1 MMIIQYETKT
11 LPVLHVCDLVIQG
24 GTFAALSAALAAVEQ
39 GKRVA
44 VIEARTYLGWEM
56 TACLRPWIH
65 KCELET
71 FHTLPPIIEAIIK
84 PECYKLV
91 GDELI
96 FSIDKVKVNLESVLL
111 ASGIKILYASRVI
124 DTIIDGG
131 SLQGVVI
138 GNKSCRQVI
147 QCDEYFDF
155 SMFGWESSLS
165 TINPD
170 SVWRTLEFTNLDLS
184 ACQNIPLPEFLGVD
198 TGVFNFHRG
207 FFNERH
213 WLVEFPNAINKLQSR
228 KNLHNSEIFLQDL
241 VYQTARYLLRTQP
254 AFKGAYWAGASDDS
268 YPWATGL
275 LENILRSKPVN
286 VDWKETN
293 ASTRVDEKVIYVSEM
308 DVFSHTATQHV
319 DVPGRE
325 VPIIQKVDVLV
336 VGGGT
341 SGTVAAITAAENG
354 MQTMLVEMNPR
365 LGGTGTIG
373 GVHSYWYGRE
383 TGFTS
388 RLMKEI
394 EVQHQELH
402 QAIPEG
408 KIPKWNIETKA
419 SALLKIAR
427 DRNVQVV
434 FNWLAIGTLTD
445 EQRVMGVVFATTSGL
460 VGIEARVAIDA
471 TGDGDLAAFAGAQ
484 FTYGSHRNRSTMW
497 YSLAQYTE
505 PGKTKNNFTSMVEIG
520 NIEDYT
526 RAIISARRWGGEC
539 ADHGSYLA
547 TRESRQIHGEA
558 QITLT
563 DQLRQRK
570 YQDVIQIAYS
580 NYDVKGHSDSD
591 WIRAGLIPPNLEIEI
606 PLGAVIP
613 KGLEGLLVIGK
624 AISATHDA
632 LPSIRMQRDLENL
645 GGAVG
650 IIAAIAVK
658 QDGSPRALPI
668 RDIQKK
674 LVNEG
679 ILPLSVLTRSITPQ
693 VFDVDNLLGQLS
705 AEKPL
710 NAYSDMEMDEIY
722 RDIIPFVEICC
733 LGKAALPQIRDAFL
747 RADGKLQMLLAQVL
761 AMMGDAG
768 GVEILVD
775 AIMEQLGSGLLPS
788 RSQSIRNTQLP
799 PDQGAMPDVVYWLY
813 SLGMVRDPRAIL
825 VYEKVANALSRTSV
839 EDFYSQTKGTYYYI
853 DAICYGVERLGD
865 KRCSSV
871 LYQLQELPYL
881 KNQVLTDVTQE
892 DFVKDRLAFLELTIA
907 RAMIRCGLKTGIP
920 TLINYLNDVRAPLR
934 EHAYE
939 LLVNDTGMD
948 FKLDVEEWLRWYKQ
962 TEIMLTP
969 KPDITLTEAQQNW

>member
-11 LPVLHVCDLVIQG
+11 LPALHACDLVIQG
-24 GTFAALSAALAAVEQ
+24 GTFAALSAALSAVKQ
-39 GKRVA
+39 GKRVT

-65 KCELET
+65 KSELET
-71 FHTLPPIIEAIIK
+71 FHTLPPIIAAIIK
-84 PECYKLV
+84 PDCYKLV

-111 ASGIKILYASRVI
+111 SSGIKILYASKVI
-124 DTIIDGG
+124 DSIIDGG
-131 SLQGVVI
+131 SLRGLVI

-147 QCDEYFDF
+147 QCDDYLDF
-155 SMFGWESSLS
+155 SMSCWESSLS
-165 TINPD
+165 NSPD
-170 SVWRTLEFTNLDLS
+170 IVWRTLEFTHLDLS
-184 ACQNIPLPEFLGVD
+184 AYQNIPLPEFLGVE
-198 TGVFNFHRG
+198 TGFFKFHRG

-213 WLVEFPNAINKLQSR
+213 WLVEFPIAVNKLQSR
-228 KNLHNSEIFLQDL
+228 KNLHNNEIFLQDL

-254 AFKGAYWAGASDDS
+254 AFKCAYWAGASYDS
-268 YPWATGL
+268 YPWASGL

-286 VDWKETN
+286 LNWKETN
-293 ASTRVDEKVIYVSEM
+293 LSSRTDETVISVSEL
-308 DVFSHTATQHV
+308 DVFSRTATQHV
-319 DVPGRE
+319 DVPGRN

-383 TGFTS
+383 TGFSS
-388 RLMKEI
+388 RLRKEI
-394 EVQHQELH
+394 ENQHLELH
-402 QAIPEG
+402 QAIPAG
-408 KIPKWNIETKA
+408 KIPKWNIEVKA

-427 DRNVQVV
+427 ERNVQVV

-445 EQRVMGVVFATTSGL
+445 EQRVMGAVFATQTGL
-460 VGIEARVAIDA
+460 VAIQANVVIDA
-471 TGDGDLAAFAGAQ
+471 TGDGDLAAFAGAP
-484 FTYGSHRNRSTMW
+484 FKYGSPRNRSTMW
-497 YSLAQYTE
+497 YSLAQYSE
-505 PGKTKNNFTSMVEIG
+505 PGRTKNNFTSMVDIG

-547 TRESRQIHGEA
+547 TRESRQIRGEA

-570 YQDVIQIAYS
+570 YKDVIQIAFS

-606 PLGAVIP
+606 PLGVVIP

-650 IIAAIAVK
+650 IIAATAVR
-658 QDGSPRALPI
+658 QDCSLRALPI
-668 RDIQKK
+668 REIQKK

-679 ILPLSVLTRSITPQ
+679 ILPITVLTRSITPQ
-693 VFDVDNLLGQLS
+693 IHAVDDLLGQLS

-710 NAYSDMEMDEIY
+710 YAYSDMEMDEIY

-733 LGKAALPQIRDAFL
+733 LGEAALPKIRDTFL
-747 RADGKLQMLLAQVL
+747 NADGKRRLLLAQVL

-768 GVEILVD
+768 GVEVLMD
-775 AIMEQLGSGLLPS
+775 EIMEQLASGQLPS

-799 PDQGAMPDVVYWLY
+799 PDQGAMPVVVYWLY
-813 SLGMVRDPRAIL
+813 SLGMARDPRSIL
-825 VYEKVANALSRTSV
+825 IYKEVANALFSTSL

-853 DAICYGVERLGD
+853 DAICYGMERLGD
-865 KRCSSV
+865 KRCSTV
-871 LYQLQELPYL
+871 LNQLQKLPYL
-881 KNQVLTDVTQE
+881 KNQILTDVINE
-892 DFVKDRLAFLELTIA
+892 DFVKDRMAFLELSIA
-907 RAMIRCGLKTGIP
+907 RAMIRCGLKDGIP
-920 TLINYLNDVRAPLR
+920 ILINYLDDVRASLR
-934 EHAYE
+934 ENAYE
-939 LLVNDTGMD
+939 WLVNYTGMD
-948 FKLDVEEWLRWYKQ
+948 FKLDVEEWTRWFTQ
-962 TEIMLTP
+962 SDTTLTP
-969 KPDITLTEAQQNW
+969 MPDMSLTDAQKQW

>member
-11 LPVLHVCDLVIQG
+11 LPALHACDLVIQG

-65 KCELET
+65 KSELET

-84 PECYKLV
+84 PDCYKLV
-91 GDELI
+91 GDQFI

-111 ASGIKILYASRVI
+111 ASGIKILYASRVF
-124 DTIIDGG
+124 DTINHSGT
-131 SLQGVVI
+131 LRGVVI

-147 QCDEYFDF
+147 KCHEYLDF
-155 SMFGWESSLS
+155 SMSGWESSIS
-165 TINPD
+165 TSNLDI
-170 SVWRTLEFTNLDLS
+170 VWRTLEFADLDLS

-207 FFNERH
+207 FFNDRH
-213 WLVEFPNAINKLQSR
+213 WLVEFPVAINKLQSR
-228 KNLHNSEIFLQDL
+228 KKLHSSELLLQDL
-241 VYQTARYLLRTQP
+241 VYQTARYLLKTKLV
-254 AFKGAYWAGASDDS
+254 FKGAYWAGASYDS
-268 YPWATGL
+268 YPWSSGL

-286 VDWKETN
+286 VDRKETN
-293 ASTRVDEKVIYVSEM
+293 ASTRADEKVIFVSEM
-308 DVFSHTATQHV
+308 DVFSRTASQHV

-325 VPIIQKVDVLV
+325 VPIILKVDVLV

-341 SGTVAAITAAENG
+341 GGTVAAITAAENG

-383 TGFTS
+383 TGFSS
-388 RLMKEI
+388 RLRKEI
-394 EVQHQELH
+394 ENRHLELH

-408 KIPKWNIETKA
+408 KIPKWNIEVKA

-427 DRNVQVV
+427 ECNVQVV

-445 EQRVMGVVFATTSGL
+445 EQRVMGVVFATPTGL
-460 VGIEARVAIDA
+460 VAIQASVVIDA

-497 YSLAQYTE
+497 YSLAQYAE

-547 TRESRQIHGEA
+547 TRESRQICGEA

-570 YQDVIQIAYS
+570 YQDVIQIAFS

-591 WIRAGLIPPNLEIEI
+591 WIRAGLIPPNMEIEI

-613 KGLEGLLVIGK
+613 KGLEGLMVIGK

-650 IIAAIAVK
+650 IIAATAVR
-658 QDGSPRALPI
+658 QDCSVRALPI
-668 RDIQKK
+668 CDIQKK

-679 ILPLSVLTRSITPQ
+679 ILPISVLIRSITPQ
-693 VFDVDNLLGQLS
+693 DFDVDNLLGQLS
-705 AEKPL
+705 ADKPL
-710 NAYSDMEMDEIY
+710 YAYSDMEMDEIY

-733 LGKAALPQIRDAFL
+733 LGKAEMSKIRDAFL
-747 RADGKLQMLLAQVL
+747 NADGKRRLLLAQVL

-768 GVEILVD
+768 GVEVLMD
-775 AIMEQLGSGLLPS
+775 EIMEQLASGQLPS

-799 PDQGAMPDVVYWLY
+799 PDQGAMPDVVYWIY

-825 VYEKVANALSRTSV
+825 IYKEVADALSRTSV

-853 DAICYGVERLGD
+853 DAICYGMERLGNAQ
-865 KRCSSV
+865 CSTV
-871 LYQLQELPYL
+871 LNQLQNLPYL
-881 KNQVLTDVTQE
+881 KNQVLTDITTE

-948 FKLDVEEWLRWYKQ
+948 FKLDAEEWLRWYEQSEINLIPMPDTCMTDAQKQ
-962 TEIMLTP
+962 
-969 KPDITLTEAQQNW
+969 W

>member
-1 MMIIQYETKT
+1 MIIQYETKT
-11 LPVLHVCDLVIQG
+11 LPALHACDLVIQG
-24 GTFAALSAALAAVEQ
+24 GTFAALSAALSAVKQ
-39 GKRVA
+39 GKRVT

-65 KCELET
+65 KSELET
-71 FHTLPPIIEAIIK
+71 FHTLPPIIAAIIK
-84 PECYKLV
+84 PDCYKLV

-111 ASGIKILYASRVI
+111 SSGIKILYASKVI
-124 DTIIDGG
+124 DSIIDGG
-131 SLQGVVI
+131 SLRGLVI

-147 QCDEYFDF
+147 QCDDYLDF
-155 SMFGWESSLS
+155 SMSCWESSLS
-165 TINPD
+165 NSPD
-170 SVWRTLEFTNLDLS
+170 IVWRTLEFTHLDLS
-184 ACQNIPLPEFLGVD
+184 AYQNIPLPEFLGVE
-198 TGVFNFHRG
+198 TGFFKFHRG

-213 WLVEFPNAINKLQSR
+213 WLVEFPIAVNKLQSR
-228 KNLHNSEIFLQDL
+228 KNLHNNEIFLQDL

-254 AFKGAYWAGASDDS
+254 AFKCAYWAGASYDS
-268 YPWATGL
+268 YPWASGL

-286 VDWKETN
+286 LNWKETN
-293 ASTRVDEKVIYVSEM
+293 LSSRTDETVISVSEL
-308 DVFSHTATQHV
+308 DVFSRTATQHV
-319 DVPGRE
+319 DVPGRN

-383 TGFTS
+383 TGFSS
-388 RLMKEI
+388 RLRKEI
-394 EVQHQELH
+394 ENQHLELH
-402 QAIPEG
+402 QAIPAG
-408 KIPKWNIETKA
+408 KIPKWNIEVKA

-427 DRNVQVV
+427 ERNVQVV

-445 EQRVMGVVFATTSGL
+445 EQRVMGAVFATQTGL
-460 VGIEARVAIDA
+460 VAIQANVVIDA
-471 TGDGDLAAFAGAQ
+471 TGDGDLAAFAGAP
-484 FTYGSHRNRSTMW
+484 FKYGSPRNRSTMW
-497 YSLAQYTE
+497 YSLAQYSE
-505 PGKTKNNFTSMVEIG
+505 PGRTKNNFTSMVDIG

-547 TRESRQIHGEA
+547 TRESRQIRGEA

-570 YQDVIQIAYS
+570 YKDVIQIAFS

-606 PLGAVIP
+606 PLGVVIP

-650 IIAAIAVK
+650 IIAATAVR
-658 QDGSPRALPI
+658 QDCSLRALPI
-668 RDIQKK
+668 REIQKK

-679 ILPLSVLTRSITPQ
+679 ILPITVLTRSITPQ
-693 VFDVDNLLGQLS
+693 IHAVDDLLGQLS

-710 NAYSDMEMDEIY
+710 YAYSDMEMDEIY

-733 LGKAALPQIRDAFL
+733 LGEAALPKIRDTFL
-747 RADGKLQMLLAQVL
+747 NADGKRRLLLAQVL

-768 GVEILVD
+768 GVEVLMD
-775 AIMEQLGSGLLPS
+775 EIMEQLASGQLPS

-799 PDQGAMPDVVYWLY
+799 PDQGAMPVVVYWLY
-813 SLGMVRDPRAIL
+813 SLGMARDPRSIL
-825 VYEKVANALSRTSV
+825 IYKEVANALFSTSL

-853 DAICYGVERLGD
+853 DAICYGMERLGD
-865 KRCSSV
+865 KRCSTV
-871 LYQLQELPYL
+871 LNQLQKLPYL
-881 KNQVLTDVTQE
+881 KNQILTDVINE
-892 DFVKDRLAFLELTIA
+892 DFVKDRMAFLELSIA
-907 RAMIRCGLKTGIP
+907 RAMIRCGLKDGIP
-920 TLINYLNDVRAPLR
+920 ILINYLDDVRASLR
-934 EHAYE
+934 ENAYE
-939 LLVNDTGMD
+939 WLVNYTGMD
-948 FKLDVEEWLRWYKQ
+948 FKLDVEEWTRWFTQ
-962 TEIMLTP
+962 SDTTLTP
-969 KPDITLTEAQQNW
+969 MPDMSLTDAQKQW

>member
-1 MMIIQYETKT
+1 
-11 LPVLHVCDLVIQG
+11 V
-24 GTFAALSAALAAVEQ
+24 F
-39 GKRVA
+39 
-44 VIEARTYLGWEM
+44 
-56 TACLRPWIH
+56 
-65 KCELET
+65 
-71 FHTLPPIIEAIIK
+71 
-84 PECYKLV
+84 
-91 GDELI
+91 
-96 FSIDKVKVNLESVLL
+96 
-111 ASGIKILYASRVI
+111 
-124 DTIIDGG
+124 DTINHSGT
-131 SLQGVVI
+131 LRGVVI

-147 QCDEYFDF
+147 KCHEYLDF
-155 SMFGWESSLS
+155 SMSGWESSIS
-165 TINPD
+165 TSNLDI
-170 SVWRTLEFTNLDLS
+170 VWRTLEFADLDLS

-207 FFNERH
+207 FFNDRH
-213 WLVEFPNAINKLQSR
+213 WLVEFPVAINKLQSR
-228 KNLHNSEIFLQDL
+228 KKLHSSELLLQDL
-241 VYQTARYLLRTQP
+241 VYQTARYLLKTKLV
-254 AFKGAYWAGASDDS
+254 FKGAYWAGASYDS
-268 YPWATGL
+268 YPWSSGL

-286 VDWKETN
+286 VDRKETN
-293 ASTRVDEKVIYVSEM
+293 ASTRADEKVIFVSEM
-308 DVFSHTATQHV
+308 DVFSRTASQHV

-325 VPIIQKVDVLV
+325 VPIILKVDVLV

-341 SGTVAAITAAENG
+341 GGTVAAITAAENG

-383 TGFTS
+383 TGFSS
-388 RLMKEI
+388 RLRKEI
-394 EVQHQELH
+394 ENRHLELH

-408 KIPKWNIETKA
+408 KIPKWNIEVKA

-427 DRNVQVV
+427 ECNVQVV

-445 EQRVMGVVFATTSGL
+445 EQRVMGVVFATPTGL
-460 VGIEARVAIDA
+460 VAIQASVVIDA

-497 YSLAQYTE
+497 YSLAQYAE

-547 TRESRQIHGEA
+547 TRESRQICGEA

-570 YQDVIQIAYS
+570 YQDVIQIAFS

-591 WIRAGLIPPNLEIEI
+591 WIRAGLIPPNMEIEI

-613 KGLEGLLVIGK
+613 KGLEGLMVIGK

-650 IIAAIAVK
+650 IIAATAVR
-658 QDGSPRALPI
+658 QDCSVRALPI
-668 RDIQKK
+668 CDIQKK

-679 ILPLSVLTRSITPQ
+679 ILPISVLIRSITPQ
-693 VFDVDNLLGQLS
+693 DFDVDNLLGQLS
-705 AEKPL
+705 ADKPL
-710 NAYSDMEMDEIY
+710 YAYSDMEMDEIY

-733 LGKAALPQIRDAFL
+733 LGKAEMSKIRDAFL
-747 RADGKLQMLLAQVL
+747 NADGKRRLLLAQVL

-768 GVEILVD
+768 DIEVLMDEI
-775 AIMEQLGSGLLPS
+775 IEQLALGQLPS

-799 PDQGAMPDVVYWLY
+799 PDQGAMPDVVYWIY

-825 VYEKVANALSRTSV
+825 IYKEVADALSRTSV

-853 DAICYGVERLGD
+853 DAICYGMERL
-865 KRCSSV
+865 RNAQCSTV
-871 LYQLQELPYL
+871 LNQLQNLPYL
-881 KNQVLTDVTQE
+881 KNQVLTDITTE

-948 FKLDVEEWLRWYKQ
+948 FKLDAEEWLRWYEQSEINLIPMPDTCMTDAQKQ
-962 TEIMLTP
+962 
-969 KPDITLTEAQQNW
+969 W

>member
-1 MMIIQYETKT
+1 MIIQYETKT

-65 KCELET
+65 KSELET

-84 PECYKLV
+84 PDCYKLV
-91 GDELI
+91 GDQFI

-111 ASGIKILYASRVI
+111 ASGIKILYASRVF
-124 DTIIDGG
+124 DTINHSGT
-131 SLQGVVI
+131 LRGVVI

-147 QCDEYFDF
+147 KCHEYLDF
-155 SMFGWESSLS
+155 SMSGWESSIS
-165 TINPD
+165 TSNLDI
-170 SVWRTLEFTNLDLS
+170 VWRTLEFADLDLS

-207 FFNERH
+207 FFNDRH
-213 WLVEFPNAINKLQSR
+213 WLVEFPVAINKLQSR
-228 KNLHNSEIFLQDL
+228 KKLHSSELLLQDL
-241 VYQTARYLLRTQP
+241 VYQTARYLLKTKLV
-254 AFKGAYWAGASDDS
+254 FKGAYWAGASYDS
-268 YPWATGL
+268 YPWSSGL

-286 VDWKETN
+286 VDRKETN
-293 ASTRVDEKVIYVSEM
+293 ASTRADEKVIFVSEM
-308 DVFSHTATQHV
+308 DVFSRTASQHV

-325 VPIIQKVDVLV
+325 VPIILKVDVLV

-341 SGTVAAITAAENG
+341 GGTVAAITAAENG

-383 TGFTS
+383 TGFSS
-388 RLMKEI
+388 RLRKEI
-394 EVQHQELH
+394 ENRHLELH

-408 KIPKWNIETKA
+408 KIPKWNIEVKA

-427 DRNVQVV
+427 ECNVQVV

-445 EQRVMGVVFATTSGL
+445 EQRVMGVVFATPTGL
-460 VGIEARVAIDA
+460 VAIQASVVIDA

-497 YSLAQYTE
+497 YSLAQYAE

-547 TRESRQIHGEA
+547 TRESRQICGEA

-570 YQDVIQIAYS
+570 YQDVIQIAFS

-591 WIRAGLIPPNLEIEI
+591 WIRAGLIPPNMEIEI

-613 KGLEGLLVIGK
+613 KGLEGLMVIGK

-650 IIAAIAVK
+650 IIAATAVR
-658 QDGSPRALPI
+658 QDCSVRALPI
-668 RDIQKK
+668 CDIQKK

-679 ILPLSVLTRSITPQ
+679 ILPISVLIRSITPQ
-693 VFDVDNLLGQLS
+693 DFDVDNLLGQLS
-705 AEKPL
+705 ADKPL
-710 NAYSDMEMDEIY
+710 YAYSDMEMDEIY

-733 LGKAALPQIRDAFL
+733 LGKAEMSKIRDAFL
-747 RADGKLQMLLAQVL
+747 NADGKRRLLLAQVL

-768 GVEILVD
+768 DIEVLMDEI
-775 AIMEQLGSGLLPS
+775 IEQLALGQLPS

-799 PDQGAMPDVVYWLY
+799 PDQGAMPDVVYWIY

-825 VYEKVANALSRTSV
+825 IYKEVADALSRTSV

-853 DAICYGVERLGD
+853 DAICYGMERLGNAQ
-865 KRCSSV
+865 CSTV
-871 LYQLQELPYL
+871 LNQLQNLPYL
-881 KNQVLTDVTQE
+881 KNQVLTDITTE

-948 FKLDVEEWLRWYKQ
+948 FKLDAEEWLRWYEQSEINLIPMPDTCMTDAQKQ
-962 TEIMLTP
+962 
-969 KPDITLTEAQQNW
+969 W

>member
-11 LPVLHVCDLVIQG
+11 LPALHACDLVIQG
-24 GTFAALSAALAAVEQ
+24 GTFAALSAALSAVKQ
-39 GKRVA
+39 GKRVT

-65 KCELET
+65 KSELET
-71 FHTLPPIIEAIIK
+71 FHTLPPIIAAIIK
-84 PECYKLV
+84 PDCYKLV

-111 ASGIKILYASRVI
+111 SSGIKILYASKVI
-124 DTIIDGG
+124 DSIIDGG
-131 SLQGVVI
+131 SLRGLVI

-147 QCDEYFDF
+147 QCDDYLDF
-155 SMFGWESSLS
+155 SMSCWESSLS
-165 TINPD
+165 NSPD
-170 SVWRTLEFTNLDLS
+170 IVWRTLEFTHLDLS
-184 ACQNIPLPEFLGVD
+184 AYQNIPLPEFLGVE
-198 TGVFNFHRG
+198 TGFFKFHRG

-213 WLVEFPNAINKLQSR
+213 WLVEFPIAVNKLQSR
-228 KNLHNSEIFLQDL
+228 KNLHNNEIFLQDL

-254 AFKGAYWAGASDDS
+254 AFKCAYWAGASYDS
-268 YPWATGL
+268 YPWASGL

-286 VDWKETN
+286 LNWKETN
-293 ASTRVDEKVIYVSEM
+293 LSSRTDETVISVSEL
-308 DVFSHTATQHV
+308 DVFSRTATQHV
-319 DVPGRE
+319 DVPGRN

-383 TGFTS
+383 TGFSS
-388 RLMKEI
+388 RLRKEI
-394 EVQHQELH
+394 ENQHLELH
-402 QAIPEG
+402 QAIPAG
-408 KIPKWNIETKA
+408 KIPKWNIEVKA

-427 DRNVQVV
+427 ERNVQVV

-445 EQRVMGVVFATTSGL
+445 EQRVMGAVFATQTGL
-460 VGIEARVAIDA
+460 VAIQANVVIDA
-471 TGDGDLAAFAGAQ
+471 TGDGDLAAFAGAP
-484 FTYGSHRNRSTMW
+484 FKYGSPRNRSTMW
-497 YSLAQYTE
+497 YSLAQYSE
-505 PGKTKNNFTSMVEIG
+505 PGRTKNNFTSMVDIG

-547 TRESRQIHGEA
+547 TRESRQIRGEA

-570 YQDVIQIAYS
+570 YKDVIQIAFS

-606 PLGAVIP
+606 PLGVVIP

-650 IIAAIAVK
+650 IIAATAVR
-658 QDGSPRALPI
+658 QDCSLRALPI
-668 RDIQKK
+668 REIQKK

-679 ILPLSVLTRSITPQ
+679 ILPITVLTRSITPQ
-693 VFDVDNLLGQLS
+693 IHAVDDLLGQLS

-710 NAYSDMEMDEIY
+710 YAYSDMEMDEIY

-733 LGKAALPQIRDAFL
+733 LGEAALPKIRDTFL
-747 RADGKLQMLLAQVL
+747 NADGKRRLLLAQVL

-768 GVEILVD
+768 GVEVLMD
-775 AIMEQLGSGLLPS
+775 EIMEQLASGQLPS

-799 PDQGAMPDVVYWLY
+799 PDQGAMPVVVYWLY
-813 SLGMVRDPRAIL
+813 SLGMARDPRSIL
-825 VYEKVANALSRTSV
+825 IYKEVANALFSISL

-853 DAICYGVERLGD
+853 DAICYGMERLGD
-865 KRCSSV
+865 KRCSTV
-871 LYQLQELPYL
+871 LNQLQKLPYL
-881 KNQVLTDVTQE
+881 KNQILTDVINE
-892 DFVKDRLAFLELTIA
+892 DFVKDRMAFLELSIA
-907 RAMIRCGLKTGIP
+907 RAMIRCGLKDGIP
-920 TLINYLNDVRAPLR
+920 ILINYLDDVRASLR
-934 EHAYE
+934 ENAYE
-939 LLVNDTGMD
+939 WLVNYTGMD
-948 FKLDVEEWLRWYKQ
+948 FKLDVEEWTRWFTQ
-962 TEIMLTP
+962 SDTTLTP
-969 KPDITLTEAQQNW
+969 MPDMSLTDAQKQW

>member
-65 KCELET
+65 KSELET

-84 PECYKLV
+84 PDCYKLV
-91 GDELI
+91 GDQFI

-111 ASGIKILYASRVI
+111 ASGIKILYASRVF
-124 DTIIDGG
+124 DTINHSGT
-131 SLQGVVI
+131 LRGVVI

-147 QCDEYFDF
+147 KCHEYLDF
-155 SMFGWESSLS
+155 SMSGWESSIS
-165 TINPD
+165 TSNLDI
-170 SVWRTLEFTNLDLS
+170 VWRTLEFADLDLS

-207 FFNERH
+207 FFNDRH
-213 WLVEFPNAINKLQSR
+213 WLVEFPVAINKLQSR
-228 KNLHNSEIFLQDL
+228 KKLHSSELLLQDL
-241 VYQTARYLLRTQP
+241 VYQTARYLLKTKLV
-254 AFKGAYWAGASDDS
+254 FKGAYWAGASYDS
-268 YPWATGL
+268 YPWSSGL

-286 VDWKETN
+286 VDRKETN
-293 ASTRVDEKVIYVSEM
+293 ASTRADEKVIFVSEM
-308 DVFSHTATQHV
+308 DVFSRTASQHV

-325 VPIIQKVDVLV
+325 VPIILKVDVLV

-341 SGTVAAITAAENG
+341 GGTVAAITAAENG

-383 TGFTS
+383 TGFSS
-388 RLMKEI
+388 RLRKEI
-394 EVQHQELH
+394 ENRHLELH

-408 KIPKWNIETKA
+408 KIPKWNIEVKA

-427 DRNVQVV
+427 ECNVQVV
-434 FNWLAIGTLTD
+434 FNCLAIGTLMD
-445 EQRVMGVVFATTSGL
+445 EQRVMGVVFATPTGL
-460 VGIEARVAIDA
+460 VAIQASVVIDA

-497 YSLAQYTE
+497 YSLAQYAE

-547 TRESRQIHGEA
+547 TRESRQICGEA

-570 YQDVIQIAYS
+570 YQDVIQIAFS

-591 WIRAGLIPPNLEIEI
+591 WIRAGLIPPNMEIEI

-613 KGLEGLLVIGK
+613 KGLEGLMVIGK

-650 IIAAIAVK
+650 IIAATAVR
-658 QDGSPRALPI
+658 QDCSVRALPI
-668 RDIQKK
+668 CDIQKK

-679 ILPLSVLTRSITPQ
+679 ILPISVLIRSITPQ
-693 VFDVDNLLGQLS
+693 DFDVDNLLGQLS
-705 AEKPL
+705 ADKPL
-710 NAYSDMEMDEIY
+710 YAYSDMEMDEIY

-733 LGKAALPQIRDAFL
+733 LGKAAMSKIRDAFL
-747 RADGKLQMLLAQVL
+747 NADGKRRLLLAQVL

-768 GVEILVD
+768 DIEVLMDEI
-775 AIMEQLGSGLLPS
+775 IEQLALGQLPS

-799 PDQGAMPDVVYWLY
+799 PDQGAMPDVVYWIY

-825 VYEKVANALSRTSV
+825 IYKEVADALSRTSV

-853 DAICYGVERLGD
+853 DAICYGMERLGNAQ
-865 KRCSSV
+865 CSTV
-871 LYQLQELPYL
+871 LNQLQNLPYL
-881 KNQVLTDVTQE
+881 KNQVLTDITTE

-948 FKLDVEEWLRWYKQ
+948 FKLDAEEWLRWYEQSEINLIPMPDTCMTDAQKQ
-962 TEIMLTP
+962 
-969 KPDITLTEAQQNW
+969 W

>member
-65 KCELET
+65 KSELET

-84 PECYKLV
+84 PDCYKLV
-91 GDELI
+91 GDQFI

-111 ASGIKILYASRVI
+111 ASGIKILYASRVF
-124 DTIIDGG
+124 DTINHSGT
-131 SLQGVVI
+131 LRGVVI

-147 QCDEYFDF
+147 KCHEYLDF
-155 SMFGWESSLS
+155 SMSGWESSIS
-165 TINPD
+165 TSNLDI
-170 SVWRTLEFTNLDLS
+170 VWRTLEFADLDLS

-207 FFNERH
+207 FFNDRH
-213 WLVEFPNAINKLQSR
+213 WLVEFPVAINKLQSR
-228 KNLHNSEIFLQDL
+228 KKLHSSELLLQDL
-241 VYQTARYLLRTQP
+241 VYQTARYLLKTKLV
-254 AFKGAYWAGASDDS
+254 FKGAYWAGASYDS
-268 YPWATGL
+268 YPWSSGL

-286 VDWKETN
+286 VDRKETN
-293 ASTRVDEKVIYVSEM
+293 ASTRADEKVIFVSEM
-308 DVFSHTATQHV
+308 DVFSRTASQHV

-325 VPIIQKVDVLV
+325 VPIILKVDVLV

-341 SGTVAAITAAENG
+341 GGTVAAITAAENG

-383 TGFTS
+383 TGFSS
-388 RLMKEI
+388 RLRKEI
-394 EVQHQELH
+394 ENRHLELH

-408 KIPKWNIETKA
+408 KIPKWNIEVKA

-427 DRNVQVV
+427 ECNVQVV

-445 EQRVMGVVFATTSGL
+445 EQRVMGVVFATPTGL
-460 VGIEARVAIDA
+460 VAIQASVVIDA

-497 YSLAQYTE
+497 YSLAQYAE

-547 TRESRQIHGEA
+547 TRESRQICGEA

-570 YQDVIQIAYS
+570 YQDVIQIAFS

-591 WIRAGLIPPNLEIEI
+591 WIRAGLIPPNMEIEI

-613 KGLEGLLVIGK
+613 KGLEGLMVIGK

-650 IIAAIAVK
+650 IIAATAVR
-658 QDGSPRALPI
+658 QDCSVRALPI
-668 RDIQKK
+668 CDIQKK

-679 ILPLSVLTRSITPQ
+679 ILPISVLIRSITPQ
-693 VFDVDNLLGQLS
+693 DFDVDNLLGQLS
-705 AEKPL
+705 ADKPL
-710 NAYSDMEMDEIY
+710 YAYSDMEMDEIY

-733 LGKAALPQIRDAFL
+733 LGKAEMSKIRDAFL
-747 RADGKLQMLLAQVL
+747 NADGKRRLLLAQVL

-768 GVEILVD
+768 DIEVLMDEI
-775 AIMEQLGSGLLPS
+775 IEQLALGQLPS

-799 PDQGAMPDVVYWLY
+799 PDQGAMPDVVYWIY

-825 VYEKVANALSRTSV
+825 IYKEVADALSRTSV

-853 DAICYGVERLGD
+853 DAICYGMERLGNAQ
-865 KRCSSV
+865 CSTV
-871 LYQLQELPYL
+871 LNQLQNLPYL
-881 KNQVLTDVTQE
+881 KNQVLTDITTE

-948 FKLDVEEWLRWYKQ
+948 FKLDAEEWLRWYEQSEINLIPMPDTCMTDAQKQ
-962 TEIMLTP
+962 
-969 KPDITLTEAQQNW
+969 W

>member
-1 MMIIQYETKT
+1 MTIQYNTKS
-11 LPVLHVCDLVIQG
+11 LPVIHACDLVILG
-24 GTFAALSAALAAVEQ
+24 GTFSALSTALEVVAQ

-65 KCELET
+65 KSELET
-71 FHTLPPIIEAIIK
+71 FHILPPIIKSIIK
-84 PECYKLV
+84 PDCYKLV

-96 FSIDKVKVNLESVLL
+96 FSVDKIKVNLESVLL
-111 ASGIKILYASRVI
+111 AAGIKILYASRVI
-124 DTIIDGG
+124 DPIIDGG
-131 SLQGVVI
+131 TLRGVVI

-147 QCDEYFDF
+147 QCDEYLDF
-155 SMFGWESSLS
+155 SMSGWESSLS
-165 TINPD
+165 NSPD
-170 SVWRTLEFTNLDLS
+170 IVWRALELTDLDLS
-184 ACQNIPLPEFLGVD
+184 DCQNIPLPEFLGVE
-198 TGVFNFHRG
+198 TGVFKFHRG

-213 WLVEFPNAINKLQSR
+213 WLVEFPIAINKLQSR
-228 KNLHNSEIFLQDL
+228 KNLHSFEIFLQDQ

-254 AFKGAYWAGASDDS
+254 AFKGAYWAGASYDS

-293 ASTRVDEKVIYVSEM
+293 HSPMTEETVISVSEL
-308 DVFSHTATQHV
+308 DVFSRTATQHV
-319 DVPGRE
+319 DVPGIE
-325 VPIIQKVDVLV
+325 VPITQKVDVLV

-341 SGTVAAITAAENG
+341 SGTVAAISAAENG

-383 TGFTS
+383 TGFSS
-388 RLMKEI
+388 RLRKEI
-394 EVQHQELH
+394 ENQHLELH

-419 SALLKIAR
+419 SALLKIVCE
-427 DRNVQVV
+427 RNVQVI
-434 FNWLAIGTLTD
+434 FNWLAIGTIL
-445 EQRVMGVVFATTSGL
+445 EGQKVVGVVFATPTGL
-460 VGIEARVAIDA
+460 CAIEARVVIDA
-471 TGDGDLAAFAGAQ
+471 TGDGDLAAFAGIP
-484 FTYGSHRNRSTMW
+484 FTYGSPRNRSTMW
-497 YSLAQYTE
+497 YSLAQYVE
-505 PGKTKNNFTSMVEIG
+505 PGKTKNNFTSMVDIG

-526 RAIISARRWGGEC
+526 RAIIAARRWGGEC
-539 ADHGSYLA
+539 TDHGVYLA
-547 TRESRQIHGEA
+547 TRESRQIRGEA

-570 YQDVIQIAYS
+570 YPDVIQIAFS
-580 NYDVKGHSDSD
+580 NHDVKGHSDSD
-591 WIRAGLIPPNLEIEI
+591 WLRVGLIPPNLEIEI
-606 PLGAVIP
+606 PLGVVIP
-613 KGLEGLLVIGK
+613 EGLEGLLVTGK

-650 IIAAIAVK
+650 IIAALAVR
-658 QDGSPRALPI
+658 QDCSIRGLPI

-674 LVNEG
+674 LVEEG
-679 ILPLSVLTRSITPQ
+679 NLPSFVLTRSISEQ
-693 VFDVDNLLGQLS
+693 VHAVDDFLGQLS

-710 NAYSDMEMDEIY
+710 YAYSDMEMDEIY
-722 RDIIPFVEICC
+722 RDIIPFVEVCC
-733 LGKAALPQIRDAFL
+733 LGEVALPKIRDAFL
-747 RADGKLQMLLAQVL
+747 RTEGKRQLLLAQVL

-768 GVEILVD
+768 GIEVLMDEIL
-775 AIMEQLGSGLLPS
+775 EQLASGRLPS

-825 VYEKVANALSRTSV
+825 MYKEVADALSSTSV
-839 EDFYSQTKGTYYYI
+839 EDFYSQTRGIFYYI
-853 DAICYGVERLGD
+853 DAICYGMERLGD
-865 KRCSSV
+865 QRCSPV
-871 LYQLQELPYL
+871 LNQLQELPYL
-881 KNQVLTDVTQE
+881 QNQVLMDVIQE

-907 RAMIRCGLKTGIP
+907 RAMSHCGLKEGIP
-920 TLINYLNDVRAPLR
+920 ILIKYLEDVRASLR

-939 LLVNDTGMD
+939 LLVTYTGVD
-948 FKLDVEEWLRWYKQ
+948 FKLDVEEWTRWYEQSK
-962 TEIMLTP
+962 INLTP
-969 KPDITLTEAQQNW
+969 VPDTSLNDAQKQW